1 MHVWHLHLYVV
12 QRTTIYGD
20 NENGNQ
26 LMVLCF
32 FSPAGVRATLAQP
45 ISFLILGFFSNLVP
59 VAGAKWIGQ
68 VREIYSIWEREILH
82 IRIEILKRNNI
93 SERNSFGEW
102 EKYSRWQ
109 QSKVQLHFLGSCS
122 PTRCNDDLAVY
133 LPKLWRA
140 FYRIN
145 ASVKV
150 GSFSINGH
158 LHWHWKKR
166 DILHSYGHLWGS
178 DESLNW

>member
-1 MHVWHLHLYVV
+1 MDISWRRYCVSLHQQASKQSWLNPFLV
-12 QRTTIYGD
+12 
-20 NENGNQ
+20 
-26 LMVLCF
+26 
-32 FSPAGVRATLAQP
+32 
-45 ISFLILGFFSNLVP
+45 SFLAFFQTWCQWQGPNELG
-59 VAGAKWIGQ
+59 KWEKYI
-68 VREIYSIWEREILH
+68 VYEREKYCASEKKYSK
-82 IRIEILKRNNI
+82 EIIYLR
-93 SERNSFGEW
+93 ETVLVW
-102 EKYSRWQ
+102 EKYSAWQ